1 MAGNK
6 TMCSSRSYESGVEG
20 GMVRI
25 SEMRAFSNH
34 PYHVEKDA
42 AMLELVDSI
51 QTEGVLVPLLIRP
64 VKEEGYRFE
73 VISGHRRKMAAEMAG
88 LSEVPA
94 MIKEMDDDQAVIAMT
109 DSNLHRE
116 HIKPSEKAFAYKM
129 RLEAM
134 KHQGKQAMT
143 TSAQVE
149 PKCDE
154 LQGVKKLTP
163 QRSNELLARMVGENV
178 NQIKRYI
185 RLTYLIP
192 QILLMVDES
201 RLALTSAVELS
212 FLKEDEQYELYA
224 IMDLEQSI
232 PSLSQ
237 ANRMKRI
244 SQQKGLTMDDIC
256 SILEEVKPNQKE
268 QVKIPMERIQKYFPK
283 EFTPVQQV
291 ELIEKLLAGWAKKY
305 LK

>member
-1 MAGNK
+1 MNQKSA
-6 TMCSSRSYESGVEG
+6 MCSLKTYESGVES
-20 GMVRI
+20 RI
-25 SEMRAFSNH
+25 VNLSEMRAFSNH
-34 PYHVEKDA
+34 PFQVEKDS
-42 AMLELVDSI
+42 AMYELMESI
-51 QTEGVLVPLLIRP
+51 KTEGILVPLLLRHI
-64 VKEEGYRFE
+64 KNDGEYHYEI
-73 VISGHRRKMAAEMAG
+73 ISGHRRRMAAEMVG
-88 LSEVPA
+88 LDAVPA
-94 MIKEMDDDQAVIAMT
+94 IIRDMDDDQAVIAMT

-134 KHQGKQAMT
+134 KHQGKKIAS

-149 PKCDE
+149 PKSE
-154 LQGVKKLTP
+154 KV
-163 QRSNELLARMVGENV
+163 RSNEMLAKMVGENV

-192 QILLMVDES
+192 KILQMVDDGK
-201 RLALTSAVELS
+201 LALTSAVELS
-212 FLKEDEQYELYA
+212 FLKEEEQYELYA

-244 SQQKGLTMDDIC
+244 SQQKGLTMDEIC
-256 SILEEVKPNQKE
+256 SILEEIKPNQKE
-268 QVKIPMERIQKYFPK
+268 QIKIPIERIQKYFPK
-283 EFTPVQQV
+283 EFTPAQQV

-305 LK
+305 MK

>member
-6 TMCSSRSYESGVEG
+6 SMCSSRSYESGVEG

-25 SEMRAFSNH
+25 SAMRAFSNH

-42 AMLELVDSI
+42 AMLELVESI
-51 QTEGVLVPLLIRP
+51 QTEGILVPLLIRP
-64 VKEEGYRFE
+64 VKDENYRFE
-73 VISGHRRKMAAEMAG
+73 IVSGHRRKMAAEMAG

-94 MIKEMDDDQAVIAMT
+94 IIRDMDDDQAIIAMT

-134 KHQGKQAMT
+134 KHQGKKNMM

-149 PKCDE
+149 PKYNE
-154 LQGVKKLTP
+154 NQGVKELTP
-163 QRSNELLARMVGENV
+163 SRSNELLAKMVGENV

-192 QILLMVDES
+192 QILLMVDEGK
-201 RLALTSAVELS
+201 LALTSAVELS
-212 FLKEDEQYELYA
+212 FLRENEQYELHA

-256 SILEEVKPNQKE
+256 SILEEIKPNQRE

-283 EFTPVQQV
+283 GFTPVQQV

>member
-6 TMCSSRSYESGVEG
+6 SMCSFVRYESGVKG

-25 SEMRAFSNH
+25 SEMKAFSNH

-64 VKEEGYRFE
+64 VKEESCRFE
-73 VISGHRRKMAAEMAG
+73 IISGHRRKMAAEMAG

-94 MIKEMDDDQAVIAMT
+94 IIRDMDDDQAIIAMT

-134 KHQGKQAMT
+134 KHQGKKNMM

-149 PKCDE
+149 PKCNE
-154 LQGVKKLTP
+154 PQGVKELTTN
-163 QRSNELLARMVGENV
+163 RSNEVLAKIVGENV

-192 QILLMVDES
+192 QVLQMVDEGK
-201 RLALTSAVELS
+201 LALTSSVELS
-212 FLKEDEQYELYA
+212 FLRESEQYELYA

-256 SILEEVKPNQKE
+256 SILEEVKPNQRE

-283 EFTPVQQV
+283 DFTPVQQV

>member
-1 MAGNK
+1 MMK
-6 TMCSSRSYESGVEG
+6 KEMMCSSYSHASGVEG
-20 GMVRI
+20 RI
-25 SEMRAFSNH
+25 VSLSEMRAFSNH

-42 AMLELVDSI
+42 KMLELAESI

-64 VKEEGYRFE
+64 VKEEKYRFE
-73 VISGHRRKMAAEMAG
+73 IISGHRRKMAAEMVG

-134 KHQGKQAMT
+134 KHQGKQAMI

-154 LQGVKKLTP
+154 LPGVKKLTP
-163 QRSNELLARMVGENV
+163 QRSNELLAKMVGENV

-192 QILLMVDES
+192 QILLMVDEG

-212 FLKEDEQYELYA
+212 FLKDDEQYELYA